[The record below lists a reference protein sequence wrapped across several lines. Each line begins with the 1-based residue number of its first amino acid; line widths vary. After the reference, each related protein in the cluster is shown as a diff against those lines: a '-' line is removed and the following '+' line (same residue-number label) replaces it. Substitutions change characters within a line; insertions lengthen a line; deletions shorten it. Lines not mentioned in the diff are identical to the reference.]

1 MQLSVNCIEG
11 NKGRTSIFQEGREVG
26 GGGAE
31 KLSLEN
37 MSLKHIQST
46 PGNSNETFK
55 GNKQRFEFSETR
67 EK

>member
-26 GGGAE
+26 GGGAV
-31 KLSLEN
+31 KLSFEN

-55 GNKQRFEFSETR
+55 GNQQRFELSETR

>member
-1 MQLSVNCIEG
+1 MSIALKVI
-11 NKGRTSIFQEGREVG
+11 KDAPVFFGREGRWGE

-31 KLSLEN
+31 KLSFEN

-55 GNKQRFEFSETR
+55 GNQQRFELSEAR

>member
-1 MQLSVNCIEG
+1 M
-11 NKGRTSIFQEGREVG
+11 SIALKVIKDAPVFFKREGRWG